1 MGRKYILSNI
11 QAVLQGKHQQ
21 LHVGTFSSKQC
32 IICSGK
38 WKATELVCQEA
49 ENKMWQ
55 VINALTIMQ
64 GENEKQRVR
73 AGERNLPRSES
84 KEQYGFRIASKV
96 IEVEWKDVLH
106 FLAIWVLHI
115 S

>member
-1 MGRKYILSNI
+1 
-11 QAVLQGKHQQ
+11 
-21 LHVGTFSSKQC
+21 
-32 IICSGK
+32 
-38 WKATELVCQEA
+38 
-49 ENKMWQ
+49 
-55 VINALTIMQ
+55 MQ

-115 S
+115 SWRTEGIPPIYGMDV